1 MNSEKKVEKYEAP
14 SNGHDWTRGNLT
26 GNLLRLTWPI
36 MISDALN
43 TIGPTIDLIFIGM
56 LGRVSVSAQA
66 GMGISGNVFMI
77 VVLCGIGINMGIRAV
92 IGRYVGAGGKD
103 DKINH
108 VMMQAII
115 INLIYGAGIAVI
127 GIVLARPILALFRLE
142 PDVLNFG
149 VAYMR
154 IVFIGAIP
162 MALHMMCEAFMQAS
176 GDTIRPMI
184 LSAIMRVVHVA
195 TVPVFVLGVL
205 TFPGMGVK
213 GAATAQVLSL
223 FCGSLVGLWFVFT
236 GRSMQKVSLKKC
248 SVDIKTIWHILRI
261 GLPAMVMFGQRGFAR
276 LVLMGLIAPFGT
288 LAVTSWTI
296 LQRIELFVTMPVFGF
311 GRASG
316 VLVCQ
321 NLGAGQPERAAKS
334 AWISVGLS
342 GICLLISTIA
352 MFLWPELIIRV
363 FNRDPELIIVGSV
376 YLQIFLISFLFISLD
391 VVLINSLT
399 SAGDTLVPM
408 LITLARMWIISIPL
422 GVVLSKYT
430 GLGGYGVVWGLVT
443 GMVMGSIAC
452 AIYFQSGRW
461 KGIKL

>member
-1 MNSEKKVEKYEAP
+1 
-14 SNGHDWTRGNLT
+14 
-26 GNLLRLTWPI
+26 
-36 MISDALN
+36 
-43 TIGPTIDLIFIGM
+43 
-56 LGRVSVSAQA
+56 
-66 GMGISGNVFMI
+66 
-77 VVLCGIGINMGIRAV
+77 
-92 IGRYVGAGGKD
+92 
-103 DKINH
+103 
-108 VMMQAII
+108 
-115 INLIYGAGIAVI
+115 
-127 GIVLARPILALFRLE
+127 
-142 PDVLNFG
+142 
-149 VAYMR
+149 
-154 IVFIGAIP
+154 
-162 MALHMMCEAFMQAS
+162 
-176 GDTIRPMI
+176 
-184 LSAIMRVVHVA
+184 
-195 TVPVFVLGVL
+195 
-205 TFPGMGVK
+205 
-213 GAATAQVLSL
+213 
-223 FCGSLVGLWFVFT
+223 
-236 GRSMQKVSLKKC
+236 
-248 SVDIKTIWHILRI
+248 
-261 GLPAMVMFGQRGFAR
+261 MVMFGQRGFAR
-276 LVLMGLIAPFGT
+276 LVLMGLIVPFGT
-288 LAVTSWTI
+288 LAVTSWAI

-342 GICLLISTIA
+342 AICLLISTIA

-443 GMVMGSIAC
+443 GMIMGSIAC

-461 KGIKL
+461 KRKKL

>member
-26 GNLLRLTWPI
+26 GNLLHLTWPI
-36 MISDALN
+36 MISDTLN

-56 LGRVSVSAQA
+56 LGSVSVSAQA

-92 IGRYVGAGGKD
+92 IGRYVGAGGQD

-248 SVDIKTIWHILRI
+248 SVDIKTTWHILRI

-276 LVLMGLIAPFGT
+276 LVLMGLIVPFGT
-288 LAVTSWTI
+288 LAVTSWAI

-334 AWISVGLS
+334 AWIAVGLS
-342 GICLLISTIA
+342 AICLLISTIA

-443 GMVMGSIAC
+443 GMIMGSIAC

-461 KGIKL
+461 KRKKL